1 MKYGILGDIHA
12 NLSALQTVLECF
24 DREGVQ
30 QIISVGDVVGY
41 GAAPRECIQLLRER
55 NVQVVRGN
63 HDAACAGEMEILYF
77 NQYARAA
84 VLWTQGVL
92 AEEELA
98 WLRALPLVAEFEHCC
113 VGHGTFHRPELF
125 DYILSSTDG
134 DPSLDIME
142 RPVCFVGHSH
152 VPLALLRLHEDPL
165 RTSTCFDHAEI
176 DVGQARRALIN
187 VGSVGQPRD
196 DDERAAYAL
205 FDSDL
210 GLVWIRR
217 AAYDIEREA
226 ARIRAAGL
234 PGVLADRLSL
244 GV

>member
-98 WLRALPLVAEFEHCC
+98 WLRAD
-113 VGHGTFHRPELF
+113 RK
-125 DYILSSTDG
+125 
-134 DPSLDIME
+134 
-142 RPVCFVGHSH
+142 
-152 VPLALLRLHEDPL
+152 
-165 RTSTCFDHAEI
+165 
-176 DVGQARRALIN
+176 
-187 VGSVGQPRD
+187 SV
-196 DDERAAYAL
+196 
-205 FDSDL
+205 
-210 GLVWIRR
+210 V
-217 AAYDIEREA
+217 
-226 ARIRAAGL
+226 
-234 PGVLADRLSL
+234 
-244 GV
+244 

>member
-1 MKYGILGDIHA
+1 MYAVISDIHS
-12 NLSALQTVLECF
+12 NLEALQAVLADIDAQGIETIYCL
-24 DREGVQ
+24 
-30 QIISVGDVVGY
+30 GDVVGY

-98 WLRALPLVAEFEHCC
+98 WLRALPLVAELEHCC

-165 RTSTCFDHAEI
+165 RTAEWDDDHAEI

-217 AAYDIEREA
+217 ATYDIEREA